1 MVHNGVEF
9 TVKIVK
15 PGIWK
20 YRFQIGRSIKSGRTK
35 AALEL
40 LAIQRVQ
47 KRIDRALTVDA
58 NPVNLPVGGKRI
70 RFEA

>member
-9 TVKIVK
+9 TVKMVK
-15 PGIWK
+15 PGIWR
-20 YRFQIGRSIKSGRTK
+20 YRFQIGRLIKSGRTK

-47 KRIDRALTVDA
+47 KRIDRALKINAMDKT
-58 NPVNLPVGGKRI
+58 P
-70 RFEA
+70 